1 MFKLGKYINNF
12 KLQLIVGPIAK
23 ILETASD
30 IITPFLMAIIID
42 VGIANN
48 DLNTIYLYGGII
60 LAITIVSFFF
70 TLISQKCSAVAQAG
84 ISRDIRFDA
93 FKQINT
99 WSHGELDRFSTASLT
114 NRLVHDVSQIS
125 MAVGMTMR
133 NVTRAPLLLIGSFIM
148 ALTINLKLSL
158 VFVIMMPIILFI
170 VFKIMNKNTPL
181 YSDLKIKLDDVT
193 NITRDN
199 LDSVR
204 VVRAFNKQE
213 YETQRF
219 VKSNQAFTKVNL
231 KIATYASL
239 MHPLIMLVVNFS
251 IIAILWIGGI
261 QVNIG
266 EMTTGNLLAFV
277 NYLTSI
283 AGSLVVIARLI
294 INIHQKFL

>member
-133 NVTRAPLLLIGSFIM
+133 NVTRAPLLLS
-148 ALTINLKLSL
+148 
-158 VFVIMMPIILFI
+158 
-170 VFKIMNKNTPL
+170 
-181 YSDLKIKLDDVT
+181 
-193 NITRDN
+193 
-199 LDSVR
+199 
-204 VVRAFNKQE
+204 
-213 YETQRF
+213 
-219 VKSNQAFTKVNL
+219 
-231 KIATYASL
+231 
-239 MHPLIMLVVNFS
+239 
-251 IIAILWIGGI
+251 
-261 QVNIG
+261 
-266 EMTTGNLLAFV
+266 
-277 NYLTSI
+277 
-283 AGSLVVIARLI
+283 ARPCC
-294 INIHQKFL
+294 FGCP